1 MGAGRLTPALT
12 SMVQF
17 FNAEEFG
24 GVHFFAFSD
33 VGEGEFGFQFAG
45 GLMRTTRTAIIGRV
59 FERG

>member
-1 MGAGRLTPALT
+1 MGAGRLTSTLT

-17 FNAEEFG
+17 LDAEEFG

-45 GLMRTTRTAIIGRV
+45 
-59 FERG
+59 

>member
-1 MGAGRLTPALT
+1 MGAGRLTSTLS

-17 FNAEEFG
+17 LDAEEFG

-45 GLMRTTRTAIIGRV
+45 GLMRTTAIIGRV
-59 FERG
+59 FKRG